1 MMRSLEAKGDVYPLR
16 RCRPAC
22 RCVRWRSRGGPSA
35 EMNDVHIAVARLRR
49 RLGYAEPCRWKCS
62 TWNKT
67 GPSLIVAPESHRPAF
82 P

>member
-1 MMRSLEAKGDVYPLR
+1 MRSLEAKGDVYPLR
-16 RCRPAC
+16 RYLPAC

-35 EMNDVHIAVARLRR
+35 RKIADHIAVAGLRGL
-49 RLGYAEPCRWKCS
+49 LGYSEPCWRECS

-67 GPSLIVAPESHRPAF
+67 GPSLIVAPGRHWPAF